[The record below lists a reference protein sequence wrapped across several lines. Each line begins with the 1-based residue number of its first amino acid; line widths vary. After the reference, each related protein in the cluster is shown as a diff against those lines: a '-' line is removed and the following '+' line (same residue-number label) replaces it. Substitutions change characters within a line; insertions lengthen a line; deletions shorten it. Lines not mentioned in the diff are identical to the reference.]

1 MQHYFVASWFNNIN
15 LIFTKSFKLIFPS
28 KLQSAASI
36 SFSSKLFPS
45 KKYFLIFTKSFKF
58 NFPSLFKSPVTM
70 SVYLSPA
77 DVVNISP
84 VAILSVLEI
93 SFSFLAILYV
103 IPNFSLLSKSDFIVC
118 SDMFFIIN

>member
-15 LIFTKSFKLIFPS
+15 LIFTKSFKLIFQS
-28 KLQSAASI
+28 KLQSADNI
-36 SFSSKLFPS
+36 SFSSKLLPS
-45 KKYFLIFTKSFKF
+45 KRYFLILTKSFRF

-70 SVYLSPA
+70 SVYISPA

-103 IPNFSLLSKSDFIVC
+103 IPNFKNKGGILFKRFCALF
-118 SDMFFIIN
+118 